1 LEEKEYQEGRPMK
14 VAKLLTTMMLFS
26 PIAIAT
32 QNAVITKTDTD
43 VRSVHNENEP
53 TMFVISNSH
62 VNRIV
67 TPFDNPSLK
76 MDAVGGVQYQQHG
89 NVLYMATKKDTR
101 GSIAAFITEK
111 GDESVV
117 IPVVFKPM
125 LVGPQQ
131 IEVGANVIGGSNIA
145 RKFERSN
152 YRTDTITSVLSTL
165 AKGHLP
171 SGYQITNIS
180 SQYLPSCTQEGLT
193 FDFYRGQLAR
203 GGDYVVM
210 IGTVKN
216 SSNEV
221 VEFKEN
227 NCYADAQIAVSSYPK
242 NRLLP
247 NEVSEVFVMQY
258 RDKPMIAP
266 QSDRKSLLEH

>member
-1 LEEKEYQEGRPMK
+1 MRLSKIII
-14 VAKLLTTMMLFS
+14 VMMLLS
-26 PIAIAT
+26 PVAMAT
-32 QNAVITKTDTD
+32 QSAVIPATKKNH
-43 VRSVHNENEP
+43 VNERNEP

-89 NVLYMATKKDTR
+89 NVLYLATKKDTR
-101 GSIAAFITEK
+101 GLIAAFITEK

-117 IPVVFKPM
+117 IPVVFRPM
-125 LVGPQQ
+125 PVGPQQ
-131 IEVGANVIGGSNIA
+131 VEVGGIVSGGSSMA
-145 RKFERSN
+145 RKFERSH

-165 AKGHLP
+165 AKGQLP
-171 SGYQITNIS
+171 SGYQITNVS
-180 SQYLPSCTQEGLT
+180 TQYLPKCTQEGLT
-193 FDFYRGQLAR
+193 FDFYRGQLAS

-216 SSNEV
+216 SSSTV

-227 NCYADAQIAVSSYPK
+227 NCNSDDLIAVSSYPK
-242 NRLLP
+242 NKLLP
-247 NEVSEVFVMQY
+247 NETSEVFVMQY
-258 RDKPMIAP
+258 RDKPIIAP
-266 QSDRKSLLEH
+266 QSNRKSLLEH